1 MFAKPMQK
9 FYVACLWHNEIV
21 YHHESHFALSYVN
34 KMAFFF
40 LSANLLALVVSASS
54 VKTSKGVVFLPFCF
68 IFLIST
74 SSFWGSRNHFN
85 SLYSFLYQNTGQTPN
100 VGFVFADFLAHKGY
114 YLNVTTVGTELV
126 QDSSECAFKCLEKD
140 PCLSFNLAD
149 LDDNIDNLLC
159 ELLPSD
165 HYTHSDKFI
174 TNHLWYHYSIA
185 VKLFSFFYFILSSR
199 VLLLLLFHPNYN

>member
-1 MFAKPMQK
+1 MAS
-9 FYVACLWHNEIV
+9 FY
-21 YHHESHFALSYVN
+21 
-34 KMAFFF
+34 
-40 LSANLLALVVSASS
+40 LSANFLALVVSASS
-54 VKTSKGVVFLPFCF
+54 VKTFKGVPFCI

-74 SSFWGSRNHFN
+74 SSFKESISRNHFN
-85 SLYSFLYQNTGQTPN
+85 SSYSFLYQNTGQTPN
-100 VGFVFADFLAHKGY
+100 VKFVFANFLAHKGY

-126 QDSSECAFKCLEKD
+126 QDSFECAFKCLQKD

-174 TNHLWYHYSIA
+174 TNHLWYHHSIA
-185 VKLFSFFYFILSSR
+185 VKLFSFFYLIFIITFFVITIFS
-199 VLLLLLFHPNYN
+199 P

>member
-21 YHHESHFALSYVN
+21 YHHESHFSLSYVN

-68 IFLIST
+68 IFLISA

-100 VGFVFADFLAHKGY
+100 VGFVFANFLAHKGY

-126 QDSSECAFKCLEKD
+126 QDSFECAFKCLQKD

>member
-21 YHHESHFALSYVN
+21 YHHESHFSLSYVN

-74 SSFWGSRNHFN
+74 SSF
-85 SLYSFLYQNTGQTPN
+85 
-100 VGFVFADFLAHKGY
+100 
-114 YLNVTTVGTELV
+114 
-126 QDSSECAFKCLEKD
+126 
-140 PCLSFNLAD
+140 
-149 LDDNIDNLLC
+149 
-159 ELLPSD
+159 
-165 HYTHSDKFI
+165 
-174 TNHLWYHYSIA
+174 
-185 VKLFSFFYFILSSR
+185 
-199 VLLLLLFHPNYN
+199 